1 LFFIKYL
8 QLVQIMTQTDNSPK
22 KDVFISYSTKDQ
34 AAKNYIKAVFDEA
47 EITYFLDEVSLEL
60 GEDIE
65 RSLEENLN
73 RTNFTV
79 LLVSKNSLFS
89 TWVSLESI
97 HRLRQQEYRKTI
109 TFLPV
114 LVDLEVMDWEF
125 PIEMINHYKN
135 KHDELEALREKAKKA
150 GLPTKVY
157 NDEIERIDVI
167 IPQVGEI
174 VQKIKNGLSANFAD
188 ENRKEADLA
197 KLIRTIKAQQ
207 EKGKNA
213 ELVSDKTTVSKTNKP
228 YFWYAAIGV
237 VILIFLLIFS
247 IDNSS
252 ETSEADGANSAD
264 SLSKPIAGNLAIG
277 KTYFI
282 ESKAF
287 AGNVLDVSQSSKNDG
302 AAILLYPS
310 HQQDNQ
316 KFTIGDS
323 GEGYIILE
331 NVNSKKLLEWEDK
344 LQQSAY
350 KDNMEFQNFKAIPA
364 NEGYFYLELEAK
376 PNYVLTA
383 SKGEG
388 GAIHIYLNELNNSP
402 AQMFKFIPA
411 N

>member
-1 LFFIKYL
+1 
-8 QLVQIMTQTDNSPK
+8 MSQTDNSAK

-34 AAKNYIKAVFDEA
+34 TAKNYIKEVFDEA
-47 EITYFLDEVSLEL
+47 GITYFLDEVSLEL

-97 HRLRQQEYRKTI
+97 HRLRQQEYSKTT

-114 LVDLEVMDWEF
+114 LVDLEVMDLEF

-135 KHDELEALREKAKKA
+135 KHEELEAIREKAKKA

-207 EKGKNA
+207 EKTKPTDIVPEKPTG
-213 ELVSDKTTVSKTNKP
+213 SKFNNR
-228 YFWYAAIGV
+228 YFWYAGIGV
-237 VILIFLLIFS
+237 IILIFLLIFS
-247 IDNSS
+247 MDNSS
-252 ETSEADGANSAD
+252 ETNETNEANATDNLNKPTTD
-264 SLSKPIAGNLAIG
+264 SLAFTIG
-277 KTYFI
+277 ETYFI
-282 ESKAF
+282 ESKVF
-287 AGNVLDVSQSSKNDG
+287 AGKVFDVSQSSKNNG
-302 AAILLYPS
+302 AAILLYPI

-316 KFTIGDS
+316 KFTLGS
-323 GEGYIILE
+323 ASSGYIILE
-331 NVNSKKLLEWEDK
+331 NVNSKKLLEWQDK
-344 LQQSAY
+344 LQQNDY
-350 KDNMEFQNFKAIPA
+350 QDNMEFQRFKPIPA
-364 NEGYFYLELEAK
+364 EDDYFYLELAAK

-383 SKGEG
+383 SKGENG
-388 GAIHIYLNELNNSP
+388 VINIDLKELSKSP
-402 AQMFKFIPA
+402 NQMFKFTPA
-411 N
+411 D

>member
-1 LFFIKYL
+1 
-8 QLVQIMTQTDNSPK
+8 MSQTNNSPQ

-34 AAKNYIKAVFDEA
+34 TAKNYIKEVFDEA
-47 EITYFLDEVSLEL
+47 GITYFLDEVSLEL

-97 HRLRQQEYRKTI
+97 HRLRQQEYSKTT

-114 LVDLEVMDWEF
+114 LVDLEVMDLEF

-207 EKGKNA
+207 EKTKKANI
-213 ELVSDKTTVSKTNKP
+213 VPDKTTGSKFNTRN
-228 YFWYAAIGV
+228 FWYGGIGII
-237 VILIFLLIFS
+237 ILIFLIIFS
-247 IDNSS
+247 LNDSS
-252 ETSEADGANSAD
+252 ETNESETREDNSAD
-264 SLSKPIAGNLAIG
+264 SLNRPTADSLALIIG
-277 KTYFI
+277 ETYFI

-287 AGNVLDVSQSSKNDG
+287 EGNVLDVSQSSKNNG
-302 AAILLYPS
+302 ADILLYPR

-316 KFTIGDS
+316 KFSIGNA
-323 GEGYIILE
+323 GGGYIILA
-331 NVNSKKLLEWEDK
+331 NVNSKKLIAWENK
-344 LQQSAY
+344 LQQNDY
-350 KDNMEFQNFKAIPA
+350 KDNMEFQRFKPIPA
-364 NEGYFYLELEAK
+364 DEGYFYLELEAK

-383 SKGEG
+383 DKADGK
-388 GAIHIYLNELNNSP
+388 AITISLNELSNSP
-402 AQMFKFIPA
+402 KQMFKFMLA
-411 N
+411 D